1 MPQTSRTLRAADLA
15 SLAAATVDANPSQGM
30 TARVGSAEGV
40 LLTVYATGHA
50 AGAVGVVDFD
60 FVVSP
65 DGLIFDTT
73 PFVTISLTLSGITT
87 VQKSQYVSLAGAH
100 SLQWSRVENKDAAV
114 AADNINAVAG
124 VLWKPG

>member
-1 MPQTSRTLRAADLA
+1 MPQHSHPMRDIDLA
-15 SLAAATVDANPSQGM
+15 LLPVLGVDDNPGQGRVV
-30 TARVGSAEGV
+30 RVGAAEGV

-50 AGAVGVVDFD
+50 AGAAGDVDFD

-65 DGLIFDTT
+65 DGLIFDTE
-73 PFVTISLTLSGITT
+73 PFVTVSVTLDGTDT
-87 VQKSQYVSLAGAH
+87 VQKSQYIFLAGAH

-114 AADNINAVAG
+114 AADNLNAVAG